1 MAAKSA
7 LFRSKKYPS
16 SILNHSLKQLHIS
29 HIYVIVQVFARNYIC
44 YTKQT
49 LMNPTKK
56 LLIIASIVLATV
68 AYAGKQWQNRVLQ
81 HPSKPCSK
89 TNNVANCQYFD
100 KYTI

>member
-7 LFRSKKYPS
+7 LFRSKKPIIFFS
-16 SILNHSLKQLHIS
+16 NSLKQIYIS
-29 HIYVIVQVFARNYIC
+29 HVYVIVQVFARNYIC

-68 AYAGKQWQNRVLQ
+68 AYAGKQWQNSVLQ
-81 HPSKPCSK
+81 HRTKPCSK

-100 KYTI
+100 KYAI